1 MRNVRFTRS
10 DAHEDG
16 DHVAGAANSIRTSA
30 KPAKAAARRAEIIEA
45 ARDLYEEKGLSKTS
59 IQDIADRV
67 GVTRSLFYHYFKDKD
82 ELTLAVLD
90 SLVAEYVE
98 ALTFWDAEREEGQI
112 EDALSSVVKL
122 LRVGLFENSPLHA
135 ALTSKE
141 NSALYLEFVNRVT
154 HHIATHMIEHTV
166 ADYQKL
172 HEVRIA
178 HLYET
183 FYVLV
188 AGVIGYLRNHPDAD
202 DAVIADVIAQTL
214 YLDRP

>member
-1 MRNVRFTRS
+1 MTDRTQ
-10 DAHEDG
+10 D
-16 DHVAGAANSIRTSA
+16 IRPQG
-30 KPAKAAARRAEIIEA
+30 KPTKAAVRRAELIEA

-59 IQDIADRV
+59 VQDIADRV

-98 ALTFWDAEREEGQI
+98 ALTFWDQEREEGQI
-112 EDALSSVVKL
+112 DDALLSVVKL

-135 ALTSKE
+135 ALASKE

-166 ADYQKL
+166 ADYRKL
-172 HEVRIA
+172 HEVRIE

-214 YLDRP
+214 YIDRP